1 MTTYLLVDFG
11 STYTKLT
18 AVDQTKREIIG
29 TSKAYTT
36 VETNVL
42 NGYKT
47 AYNQLTSKH
56 QISHIDQ
63 TLACSS
69 AKGGF
74 KMVAIGLSPTLTAEA
89 AKRAALGAGTRILNV
104 YSYGLKS
111 SDIKEIES
119 LQPDVILLSGGTN
132 GGNEKNILNDAKLLT
147 ELSINIPIV
156 IAGNEEIYP
165 EIKALFKQHCIN
177 FYLTENVMPQI
188 NHLNALP
195 TRNILRQIFIEN
207 IIKAKGM
214 GDIQANL
221 TAHIIPTPTAVLNA
235 AELLAQGTATHK
247 GYGNTLIV
255 DVGGATTDIHSIGNG
270 KSSKKNVQLS
280 GLEEPFCKRTVEG
293 DLGMRY
299 SALSLLESVTP
310 DAFNSYTK
318 IDTQRISQMCHYRSQ
333 HPEYIADTK
342 EDKELDNTIAKLAIK
357 HAVKRHA
364 GYYVKEQTPSRTI
377 YHQYGKDLTTFNTII
392 GTGGIIVHNQH
403 PEKILTAALSKTEE
417 TILTPENSELY
428 VDKDYILS
436 AIGLLSTVDK
446 ELAFDIAIKHLKR
459 VK

>member
-18 AVDQTKREIIG
+18 VVNQTKKEILG

-36 VETNVL
+36 VETNIL
-42 NGYKT
+42 DGYQKAYDDLVKT
-47 AYNQLTSKH
+47 HNIT
-56 QISHIDQ
+56 HIDQ

-74 KMVAIGLSPTLTAEA
+74 RMVAIGLSPTLTAEA
-89 AKRAALGAGTRILNV
+89 AKRAALGAGTRILKV

-111 SDIKEIES
+111 SDIKEIEEIK
-119 LQPDVILLSGGTN
+119 PDVILLSGGTN
-132 GGNEKNILNDAKLLT
+132 GGNEKNIFKDATLLT
-147 ELSINIPIV
+147 ELSEDIPIV

-165 EIKALFKQHCIN
+165 EIKALFEQNCIN

-188 NHLNALP
+188 NHLNAVP
-195 TRNILRQIFIEN
+195 TRNILRQIFIDN

-214 GDIQANL
+214 GELQAKL
-221 TAHIIPTPTAVLNA
+221 TNHIIPTPTAVLYA
-235 AELLAQGTATHK
+235 AELVAKGTPTNK
-247 GYGNTLIV
+247 GYGNTLII
-255 DVGGATTDIHSIGNG
+255 DVGGATTDIHSIGDG
-270 KSSKKNVQLS
+270 KSSTKNVQLN

-299 SALSLLESVTP
+299 SALSLLESVTF
-310 DAFNSYTK
+310 DAFGSYTK
-318 IDTQRISQMCHYRSQ
+318 IDTQQISQMCHFRSQ

-342 EDKELDNTIAKLAIK
+342 EEKELDNTIAKLAIE

-392 GTGGIIVHNQH
+392 GTGGIIVHNEH
-403 PEKILTAALSKTEE
+403 PEDILAAALSKTEE
-417 TILTPENSELY
+417 TVLTPQKSELY